1 MKPNAA
7 MAQRQRD
14 IFASNLR
21 RCMASAKKEQIDIA
35 KALGVTSSTVS
46 DWVNAKKYPR
56 VDKMQALADY
66 LGVLLSDL
74 REEKPATVSD
84 DELWKAL
91 NIDPSK
97 EALVHWIMKLEQ
109 DDCEKFMQAISM
121 YSQLDAYDRG
131 GIIERMAILLEQDK
145 YAIRKTSSN
154 GKAV

>member
-1 MKPNAA
+1 MKPNAS

-74 REEKPATVSD
+74 REEIQKSP
-84 DELWKAL
+84 
-91 NIDPSK
+91 PSFPMMSFGK
-97 EALVHWIMKLEQ
+97 HL
-109 DDCEKFMQAISM
+109 
-121 YSQLDAYDRG
+121 
-131 GIIERMAILLEQDK
+131 ILTRLK
-145 YAIRKTSSN
+145 RP
-154 GKAV
+154 